1 MVNFACS
8 LFARNPPRSGVSD
21 VAQLLVIV
29 SDGRGVLNDGEEVV
43 RQAVR
48 RAKHMG
54 VFMVFVIVDNPQSKD
69 SILDIRLPKFS
80 GGKLLGIV
88 PYMDSFPFPFYL
100 ILRDISSLPSVLS
113 DALRQWFEL
122 ITNTS

>member
-1 MVNFACS
+1 MLFRLLQQFSFDQQKTQVGELVSFACN
-8 LFARNPPRSGVSD
+8 LFGRNPPRRGVTD

-54 VFMVFVIVDNPQSKD
+54 VFMVFVIVDNPLSKV
-69 SILDIRLPKFS
+69 SWVLNSVFITFS
-80 GGKLLGIV
+80 
-88 PYMDSFPFPFYL
+88 
-100 ILRDISSLPSVLS
+100 
-113 DALRQWFEL
+113 
-122 ITNTS
+122 N

>member
-1 MVNFACS
+1 MLFRLLQQFSFDQQKTQVGELVSFACS
-8 LFARNPPRSGVSD
+8 LFGRNPPRRGVTD

-54 VFMVFVIVDNPQSKD
+54 VFMVFVIVDNPLSKV
-69 SILDIRLPKFS
+69 SWVLNSVFISFS
-80 GGKLLGIV
+80 
-88 PYMDSFPFPFYL
+88 
-100 ILRDISSLPSVLS
+100 
-113 DALRQWFEL
+113 
-122 ITNTS
+122 N